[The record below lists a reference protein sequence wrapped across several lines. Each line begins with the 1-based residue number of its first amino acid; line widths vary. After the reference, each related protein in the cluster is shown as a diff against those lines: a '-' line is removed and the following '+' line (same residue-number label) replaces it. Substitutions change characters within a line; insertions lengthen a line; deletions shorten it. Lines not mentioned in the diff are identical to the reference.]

1 MNEPEFQFGTGRI
14 SGVLS
19 VALGGSSLL
28 AVLCFQFPELLTTPD
43 LRSAY
48 PVPLLR
54 IDHVF
59 GTAYTPDR
67 WPSEYGIA
75 ENPVPEGWFA
85 QLVHPLRGI
94 DPNRQ
99 PRSGSR

>member
-1 MNEPEFQFGTGRI
+1 MSEPEFQFGTERI

-19 VALGGSSLL
+19 VVLGGLSLL

-54 IDHVF
+54 MVL
-59 GTAYTPDR
+59 
-67 WPSEYGIA
+67 
-75 ENPVPEGWFA
+75 FA
-85 QLVHPLRGI
+85 ALLLSLGLALLSVCA
-94 DPNRQ
+94 
-99 PRSGSR
+99 GSRSRSPTMFRSLSVTTFFRATG